1 MSRFLGV
8 YFSLVDPFVTK
19 IPNGR
24 SEPLGADTRTDNQ
37 HIGSVTVVQG
47 NHVVQVSSNGVV
59 ESRGSGKPHADGSIV
74 CLTFYTEDGHRF
86 FRTYEYRMG
95 EVTVTTSEPVPIHP
109 WEDDP
114 ILGVSPSRLWH
125 A

>member
-1 MSRFLGV
+1 M
-8 YFSLVDPFVTK
+8 DPFVVN

-37 HIGSVTVVQG
+37 HLGSVTVVQG
-47 NHVVQVSSNGVV
+47 NHVVQVTSEGVV
-59 ESRGSGKPHADGSIV
+59 ESQGHGQPHSDGSIV
-74 CLTFYTEDGHRF
+74 CLTFYTEDGRRF

-95 EVTVTTSEPVPIHP
+95 EVIVTTSEPAQIQP

-114 ILGVSPSRLWH
+114 TLGVSPARLWH